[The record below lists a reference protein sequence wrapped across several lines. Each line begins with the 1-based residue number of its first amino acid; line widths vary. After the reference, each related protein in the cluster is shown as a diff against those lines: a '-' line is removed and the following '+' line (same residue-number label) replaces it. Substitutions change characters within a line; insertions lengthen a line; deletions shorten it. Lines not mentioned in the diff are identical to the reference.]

1 MGCFLKVVMVSD
13 GKGYIS
19 WKEVGGRRR
28 KLVFL
33 DIKLRYFE
41 IFWYYKKLKLNC

>member
-1 MGCFLKVVMVSD
+1 MGCFLKAVMASD

-28 KLVFL
+28 KLVSL

-41 IFWYYKKLKLNC
+41 TLWYHKKPKSNC